1 MIRNYFISKNITQ
14 PIIALC
20 TGDTYMAEDETFQKG
35 INVILTK
42 PVDFEKLGKVLRVL
56 GYVGN

>member
-1 MIRNYFISKNITQ
+1 MS
-14 PIIALC
+14 
-20 TGDTYMAEDETFQKG
+20 EDETFQKG